1 MSKATITLAP
11 GQAGF
16 YDELSGIYL
25 NMEKKQAKVAEN
37 ANVSGLI
44 RGVSQGKILVV
55 AGSLDPVT
63 NYIKAEEDLPNYY
76 RLIKNKRIKPSISKT
91 IDSEAKMFKLNKDK
105 VKAEIKAELKE
116 EIKAELKEENETI
129 TAKKTTKKG
138 TRKKTIK
145 VDEIKEGE

>member
-1 MSKATITLAP
+1 M
-11 GQAGF
+11 
-16 YDELSGIYL
+16 
-25 NMEKKQAKVAEN
+25 
-37 ANVSGLI
+37 
-44 RGVSQGKILVV
+44 
-55 AGSLDPVT
+55 T

-138 TRKKTIK
+138 TRKKTVK

>member
-138 TRKKTIK
+138 TRKKTVK
-145 VDEIKEGE
+145 VNEIKEGE